1 MSLRVSRRATHRRSS
16 SSGRSARLLLLP
28 VALLGLA
35 ACGSSGSK
43 AAAPNTSANTPT
55 SANASTSAATG
66 TGAVVR
72 TTNSS
77 KLGALLVDAKGM
89 TLYTLTNAGKPV
101 ACTGQCATFWPP
113 LLLPSGTT
121 TATGGAGVSGL
132 GTVVMNGGMQVTE
145 HGDPLYRFSQDKAA
159 GDTNGEGIK
168 SFGGTWHVAKTTTA
182 ANASTPTTAGTTVP
196 AAGGGG
202 YHY

>member
-1 MSLRVSRRATHRRSS
+1 V
-16 SSGRSARLLLLP
+16 LP

-43 AAAPNTSANTPT
+43 AAAPNTNANT
-55 SANASTSAATG
+55 STSAATS
-66 TGAVVR
+66 TGAVVN
-72 TTNSS
+72 TANSS
-77 KLGALLVDAKGM
+77 TLGALLVDTKGM

-121 TATGGAGVSGL
+121 TASGGAGVSGL
-132 GTVVMNGGMQVTE
+132 GTVGMNGGMQVTE
-145 HGDPLYRFSQDKAA
+145 HSDPLYRFSMDKAA
-159 GDTNGEGIK
+159 GDTNGEGIT
-168 SFGGTWHVAKTTTA
+168 SFGGTWHVAKTTA
-182 ANASTPTTAGTTVP
+182 AASASTPTTAGTTVP

-202 YHY
+202 GGGGY

>member
-1 MSLRVSRRATHRRSS
+1 MRVSKEATWRRSS
-16 SSGRSARLLLLP
+16 KLRHRAPLLLLP
-28 VALLGLA
+28 IALLGFA

-43 AAAPNTSANTPT
+43 PAAPNTSPSTPT
-55 SANASTSAATG
+55 SANTSTSA
-66 TGAVVR
+66 VVNM
-72 TTNSS
+72 TNNS

-89 TLYTLTNAGKPV
+89 TLYTLTNAGTPV

-113 LLLPSGTT
+113 LLVPSGTT
-121 TATGGAGVSGL
+121 TAQGGAGVSGL
-132 GTVVMNGGMQVTE
+132 ALVPMNGGMQVTE

-168 SFGGTWHVAKTTTA
+168 SFGGTWHAAKTTAA
-182 ANASTPTTAGTTVP
+182 ANASPPTTMGTTVP
-196 AAGGGG
+196 TTSGGG

>member
-1 MSLRVSRRATHRRSS
+1 MLPA
-16 SSGRSARLLLLP
+16 ALLLF
-28 VALLGLA
+28 A

-43 AAAPNTSANTPT
+43 AATTNTSPSTNMAT
-55 SANASTSAATG
+55 SA
-66 TGAVVR
+66 GAVVMM
-72 TTNSS
+72 TSNA

-121 TATGGAGVSGL
+121 TAKGAAGVSSL
-132 GTVVMNGGMQVTE
+132 GVVAMNGGMQVTG
-145 HGDPLYRFSQDKAA
+145 HGNPLYRFSHDKAA
-159 GDTNGEGIK
+159 GDTNGEGIN
-168 SFGGTWHVAKTTTA
+168 SFGGTWHVVKTTA
-182 ANASTPTTAGTTVP
+182 AANVGTPTTTGTTVP
-196 AAGGGG
+196 AASGGG